1 MSCNLSLYRLNAA
14 LAYNHKLPKF
24 ISAQLNR
31 DYIFTFEVHI
41 SLGAQIP
48 KILKLS
54 FRIHNNHFNGLGPP
68 PHPPKAREAGVGITG
83 QNRFGLDLRAGRS
96 KVMLWGRQPV
106 RYAGVIRQFFL
117 IRHLY
122 LIGVIW

>member
-68 PHPPKAREAGVGITG
+68 PQGSGGWSWDYWTEPFWP
-83 QNRFGLDLRAGRS
+83 RFEGGE
-96 KVMLWGRQPV
+96 VEG
-106 RYAGVIRQFFL
+106 YALG
-117 IRHLY
+117 
-122 LIGVIW
+122 